1 MSDLTYADY
10 RDRVTLMAEMAVEH
24 SEERDQELAEA
35 VFEEVDS
42 SQLVI
47 YTSHHTDVLDHSDEG
62 PQEWNHFVSDGDS
75 WRDVLQAMAFD
86 ALRNDVWA
94 AVNELRQEA

>member
-10 RDRVTLMAEMAVEH
+10 RDRVKTMAEMAVKH
-24 SEERDQELAEA
+24 SEEYDQELADA

-47 YTSHHTDVLDHSDEG
+47 YNSYHTDVLDHSDEG
-62 PQEWNHFVSDGDS
+62 PQEWNHFVSDGDT
-75 WRDVLQAMAFD
+75 WREVIQAMAFD

-94 AVNELRQEA
+94 AVNDLQQEA

>member
-1 MSDLTYADY
+1 MDYPDY
-10 RDRVTLMAEMAVEH
+10 RDTVE
-24 SEERDQELAEA
+24 SLAEHAINQHNEGQPLADA
-35 VFEEVDS
+35 VFEQVDS

-47 YTSHHTDVLDHSDEG
+47 YSSNHTDVLDLSDEG

-75 WRDVLQAMAFD
+75 WREVLQAMAFD

-94 AVNELRQEA
+94 AVNELQEEA